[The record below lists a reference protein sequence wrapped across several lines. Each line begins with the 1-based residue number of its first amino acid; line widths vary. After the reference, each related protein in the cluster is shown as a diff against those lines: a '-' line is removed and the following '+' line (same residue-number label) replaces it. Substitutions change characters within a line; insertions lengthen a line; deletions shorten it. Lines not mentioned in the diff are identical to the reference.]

1 MNTFK
6 LIPTITEYKTCSSF
20 FQSFDFDKN
29 DLIFISNTTYAKYFK
44 GHTGDATVLLRGDYG
59 SGEPT
64 DEMVEQIYQVIKDI
78 PYKRVIAIGGGTILD
93 TAKLFSLK
101 TFSPVLDLFD
111 HKTQPVKD
119 KEFIAIPT
127 TCGTGSEVTNIS
139 ILELKSRQTKLGLAH
154 DALYPDATILIPE
167 LLEELPFS
175 VFATSSIDALI
186 HALESYLSPKAT
198 EFSKLYSL
206 EAIKMILSGYM
217 QIKKEGPEARIPLLH
232 SFLIAST
239 YAGIAFGNAGT
250 GAVHA
255 MSYPFGAKYHVA
267 HGESNYVIFSEVFK
281 KYQELSPNGDIA
293 ILNELIS
300 DIIDCSPSE
309 VYSELD
315 DLLSILIK
323 KKPLCE
329 YGVSSSDLI
338 AFTENVMT
346 KQGRL
351 MANCY
356 VPLQEDMVYS
366 IYEHLMGTLVGTTV

>member
-1 MNTFK
+1 MNTFR
-6 LIPTITEYKTCSSF
+6 LTPTITEYPTCSSF
-20 FQSFDFDKN
+20 IQNFEFDKD
-29 DLIFISNTTYAKYFK
+29 DLLFISNTTYSKYFK
-44 GHTGDATVLLRGDYG
+44 GHTRDATILLRGDYG

-64 DEMVEQIYQVIKDI
+64 DEMVEQIYQVIKDL
-78 PYKRVIAIGGGTILD
+78 PYKRVIAIGGGSILD
-93 TAKLFSLK
+93 TAKLFCLK

-111 HKTQPVKD
+111 HKIKPIKD

-198 EFSKLYSL
+198 DFSRLYSIESTKL
-206 EAIKMILSGYM
+206 LLSGYM
-217 QIKKEGPEARIPLLH
+217 QIKKEGAEARIPLLH

-255 MSYPFGAKYHVA
+255 MSYPFGAKYHVP
-267 HGESNYVIFSEVFK
+267 HGESNYVMFSEVFK
-281 KYQELSPNGDIA
+281 KYQELSPDGDIA
-293 ILNELIS
+293 KLNEIIA

-315 DLLSILIK
+315 DLLSLLIE

-329 YGVSSSDLI
+329 YGVSQSDLI
-338 AFTENVMT
+338 SFTENVMT

-356 VPLQEDMVYS
+356 VPLRDDMIYS
-366 IYEHLMGTLVGTTV
+366 IYDNLFNTLCRNH

>member
-6 LIPTITEYKTCSSF
+6 LIPSITEYPTCSSF
-20 FQSFDFDKN
+20 YKEFKFDKD
-29 DLIFISNTTYAKYFK
+29 DLIFISNTTYTKYFK
-44 GHTGDATVLLRGDYG
+44 GHTGDAIVLLRGDYG
-59 SGEPT
+59 SGEPS
-64 DEMVEQIYQVIKDI
+64 DEMVEQIYQVVKDL

-93 TAKLFSLK
+93 TAKLFCLN

-111 HKTQPVKD
+111 HKIRPIKD
-119 KEFIAIPT
+119 KELIAIPT
-127 TCGTGSEVTNIS
+127 TCGTGSEANNIS

-198 EFSKLYSL
+198 NLSKLYSI
-206 EAIKMILSGYM
+206 EATKMILSGYM
-217 QIKKEGPEARIPLLH
+217 LIKKEGPEARIPLLH
-232 SFLIAST
+232 SFLTAST

-255 MSYPFGAKYHVA
+255 MSYPFGAKYHVP

-281 KYQELSPNGDIA
+281 KYQELSPDGDIA
-293 ILNELIS
+293 KLNEI
-300 DIIDCSPSE
+300 IATFIDCSPNE
-309 VYSELD
+309 VYTRLD

-329 YGVSSSDLI
+329 YGVSPSDLI
-338 AFTENVMT
+338 SFTENVMT

-356 VPLQEDMVYS
+356 VPLQENMVYT
-366 IYEHLMGTLVGTTV
+366 IYDNLFNYLCRTS